1 MELWDVFENRRTIR
15 KFSAPPSA
23 QQLRLLLKAGSMAPS
38 AGNKQAWFV
47 VIVKDAATREK
58 MGDIKRALNATW
70 TPDTKKGR
78 AMLDMQKDVFNNS
91 LSVVVYTYA
100 PEPTDLHKS
109 DLGSAWLFVEN
120 FCLAALPE
128 GLGTQ
133 LFAYFDEAEKAVD
146 RLLGVPKKYR
156 QVIGI
161 NVGVPH
167 PDYRPPKKVYKPV
180 SKWIFKERW
189 PAK

>member
-1 MELWDVFENRRTIR
+1 MELWEVFETRRTIR
-15 KFSAPPSA
+15 KFLAPPSA
-23 QQLRLLLKAGSMAPS
+23 QQLKRLLKAGSMAPS
-38 AGNKQAWFV
+38 AGNKQAWFA
-47 VIVKDAATREK
+47 VIVKDPKTREK

-70 TPDTKKGR
+70 TPDTPKGR

-91 LSVVVYTYA
+91 VSVVVYTYA
-100 PEPTDLHKS
+100 PEPKDPHRS

-133 LFAYFDEAEKAVD
+133 LFAYFDDAEKEVD
-146 RLLGVPKKYR
+146 RLLGMPKKYR

-167 PDYRPPKKVYKPV
+167 PDYHPPKKVYKPV
-180 SKWIFKERW
+180 TKWIFKERW

>member
-1 MELWDVFENRRTIR
+1 MKLWDAFENRRTIR

-23 QQLRLLLKAGSMAPS
+23 QQLKRLLKAGSMAPS
-38 AGNKQAWFV
+38 AGNKQTWFA
-47 VIVKDAATREK
+47 VIVKDPATREK
-58 MGDIKRALNATW
+58 LGDIKRALNATW

-91 LSVVVYTYA
+91 LSVMVYTYA
-100 PEPTDLHKS
+100 PEPKDPHRS

-133 LFAYFDEAEKAVD
+133 LFAYSGDAVKKVD
-146 RLLGVPKKYR
+146 RLLKVPKKYL

-167 PDYRPPKKVYKPV
+167 PDYHPPKKVYKPV

>member
-1 MELWDVFENRRTIR
+1 MELWDVFEQRRTIR
-15 KFSAPPSA
+15 KFSAPPTEV
-23 QQLRLLLKAGSMAPS
+23 QLKRLLKAGAMAPS

-47 VIVKDAATREK
+47 VIVQDAAVREQL
-58 MGDIKRALNATW
+58 GDIKRALNATW
-70 TPDTKKGR
+70 TPDTEQGR

-91 LSVVVYTYA
+91 LSVMVYTYA
-100 PEPTDLHKS
+100 PEPTDPHKS

-133 LFAYFDEAEKAVD
+133 LFAYFDDAEEKVN
-146 RLLGVPKKYR
+146 RLLEVPDKYR

-167 PDYRPPKKVYKPV
+167 AAYQPPKKVYKPE
-180 SKWIFKERW
+180 SKWIFSEKW
-189 PAK
+189 GVL

>member
-1 MELWDVFENRRTIR
+1 MELWDVFEKRRTIR

-23 QQLRLLLKAGSMAPS
+23 QQLKRLLKAGSMAPS

-47 VIVKDAATREK
+47 VIVKDPATRDK
-58 MGDIKRALNATW
+58 LGDIKKAWNATW

-78 AMLDMQKDVFNNS
+78 AMLDIQKDVFNNTTT
-91 LSVVVYTYA
+91 VVVYTYA
-100 PEPTDLHKS
+100 PEPS
-109 DLGSAWLFVEN
+109 DPHRSDHRSACLFIEN

-133 LFAYFDEAEKAVD
+133 LCAYHDDAELKVN

-156 QVIGI
+156 LVIGI

-167 PDYRPPKKVYKPV
+167 PDYKPPKKVYKPL

>member
-23 QQLRLLLKAGSMAPS
+23 QQLKRLLKAGSMAPS
-38 AGNKQAWFV
+38 AGNKQTWFV
-47 VIVKDAATREK
+47 VIVKDPATREK
-58 MGDIKRALNATW
+58 LGDIKRALNATW
-70 TPDTKKGR
+70 TPDTKKGH
-78 AMLDMQKDVFNNS
+78 AMLDIQKDVFNNS
-91 LSVVVYTYA
+91 MTVMVYTYA
-100 PEPTDLHKS
+100 PEPTDPNRS
-109 DLGSAWLFVEN
+109 DMGSAWLFVEN

-133 LFAYFDEAEKAVD
+133 LCGYSGDAVKKVD
-146 RLLGVPKKYR
+146 RLLKVPKKYL

-167 PDYRPPKKVYKPV
+167 PDYKPLKKVYKPV